1 MQYRVGTYWRDSKMT
16 NFIGQLFYKIDVYSD
31 DGYIDP
37 SRMFEVVEQG
47 PFGVIFDDGSQARIK
62 DGQVQYC
69 EMI

>member
-1 MQYRVGTYWRDSKMT
+1 MA

-31 DGYIDP
+31 NEDLDT
-37 SRMFEVVEQG
+37 SKMFEVIEQG